1 MSVDNVKRFFEAVAE
16 DQTLRQK
23 LGGGE
28 PAEAARIAVQ
38 AGSERGLRF
47 TAEELLQVVGGPS
60 GPGSGEVGDKELEG
74 VAGGSVYMSPSQRA
88 ESEFQLGLEIWRN
101 VLASLSTEQKS
112 KMST

>member
-23 LGGGE
+23 FAGRE

-38 AGSERGLRF
+38 VGSERGLQF
-47 TAEELLQVVGGPS
+47 TAEELLQVVGGTS
-60 GPGSGEVGDKELEG
+60 GRESGEVGDKELEG
-74 VAGGSVYMSPSQRA
+74 VAGGSTSMSPSQFA
-88 ESEFQLGLEIWRN
+88 QKEFDLGLEIWKN
-101 VLASLSTEQKS
+101 VLASLSGEQKA